1 MARTIKEQEY
11 VKKRNDILDSAQQFL
26 FTKGYERMAIQDIIT
41 DLNISSGA
49 FYHYFNSKTV
59 LLEALIERMQ
69 QEAEKLL
76 LPIVHDLSLSAQEK
90 LRSFFTKIDNLKIT
104 NKSFLLRMI
113 RGWYSDNNAIVRQKV
128 NEATIERRT
137 PLLASIVNQGIQE
150 NVFAVSHPSQ
160 AAEIILSL
168 TLSMENTF
176 ARLLLSSER
185 EHDEP
190 RFIENIVATHDGYM
204 NAIERV
210 LGAPSHFLDNL
221 EAEMVRRWFE
231 GTDIEK

>member
-11 VKKRNDILDSAQQFL
+11 VKKRNEILDSAQQFL

-69 QEAEKLL
+69 QEAEQLL
-76 LPIVHDLSLSAQEK
+76 LPIVHDLNLSAQEK
-90 LRSFFTKIDNLKIT
+90 LRSFFTEIDNLKIA

-137 PLLASIVNQGIQE
+137 PLLALIVNQGIQE
-150 NVFAVSHPSQ
+150 NVFAVFHPIQ
-160 AAEIILSL
+160 TAEVILSL

-190 RFIENIVATHDGYM
+190 RFIENIVATHDGYI

-221 EAEMVRRWFE
+221 DAETVRRWFE
-231 GTDIEK
+231 GKDTE